1 METQVRRPAVAGRFY
16 PADPAELRAEI
27 ESHVPTRTRHASALG
42 CVIPHAGYMYSGHV
56 AGAVYARLK
65 LPRRIVILCPN
76 HTGVGKPLAIM
87 SEGTWLT
94 PLGEAHIDAE
104 LAAELKQEFHVLE
117 DDIYAHLAEHS
128 LEVQLPFLQVLSKDF
143 SFVPICIGVGGF
155 DVLSHLGEM
164 IAKVIARQREPVLVI
179 ASSDLNHYETDSVT
193 RHKDHKAIDQM
204 LAFDPRGLFDTV
216 KRERISMCGY
226 GPVVSM
232 MTAARRLGATHA
244 ELAKYATSADVS
256 GDRDHVVGY
265 AGIVVT

>member
-16 PADPAELRAEI
+16 PADPAELRAEV
-27 ESHVPTRTRHASALG
+27 ESHTSARTRRASALG
-42 CVIPHAGYMYSGHV
+42 CVIPHAGYVYSGHV

-87 SEGTWLT
+87 SEGSWLT
-94 PLGEAHIDAE
+94 PLGEAFIDAE

-128 LEVQLPFLQVLSKDF
+128 LEVQLPFLQVLAKDF

-155 DVLSHLGEM
+155 DVLSHLGEI

-216 KRERISMCGY
+216 KRDRISMCGY

-232 MTAARRLGATHA
+232 MTAARRLGATHS

-256 GDRDHVVGY
+256 GDREHVVGY